1 MMDLQVLLPILM
13 SWAVYFSDYP
23 MPEEMPQVEFEP
35 HGFFVDKVCAGKE
48 CNAVGWYN
56 DESIIYIDEKYR
68 DSDASFATSL
78 VVHELTHY
86 LQHLSGRFD
95 SFSCRDS
102 LAREREAYGVQ
113 NNYLVTAQ
121 GSFDIIHPAPTACQ
135 YAADHDVRL
144 TAYGQEPPGAQG
156 TPAGPA
162 PRRPPEKAALRNVES
177 AAGE

>member
-1 MMDLQVLLPILM
+1 MDLQVLLPILM

-23 MPEEMPQVEFEP
+23 MPTELPEVQFEP
-35 HGFFVDKVCAGKE
+35 HRFFVDKVCAGKE

-56 DESIIYIDEKYR
+56 DENVIYIDEKYR

-95 SFSCRDS
+95 SFSCTDS
-102 LAREREAYGVQ
+102 LQREREAYGVQ
-113 NNYLVTAQ
+113 NNYLLTAQ

-135 YAADHDVRL
+135 YAANDDVRL
-144 TAYGQEPPGAQG
+144 TAYGEESQGAQG

-162 PRRPPEKAALRNVES
+162 PERRAEKAALHERETPT
-177 AAGE
+177 GE